1 MPTLGW
7 KGWGAAEQWRGDQQL
22 HGTIKLHRQ
31 SWGTESL
38 LVLWQKKVH
47 SAQKFGRWARVRCKG
62 SRHWVYRAV
71 CIEAPTRHTQLAYPD
86 HPQPWW
92 RFYLPPAKKLQKKKK
107 PLWIGVS
114 RHLSATTL
122 AEGVPSSSPFI
133 FALAEPF
140 PRLCWHRH
148 LQGRAVIWIKK

>member
-1 MPTLGW
+1 MLTLDW

-92 RFYLPPAKKLQKKKK
+92 RFYLPPAKKLQKKK
-107 PLWIGVS
+107 
-114 RHLSATTL
+114 TTL
-122 AEGVPSSSPFI
+122 NWCFQTLVSNNTSWRSPLLLSFHICSCRTIPQVVLAQPST
-133 FALAEPF
+133 
-140 PRLCWHRH
+140 R
-148 LQGRAVIWIKK
+148 QGSDLD